1 MALEEIK
8 DPSKWP
14 AKGAFKD
21 SVDPSIKPPKQVKHD
36 EYDPEKEQLVKKKS
50 NKRKNEVTLRDQ
62 MFTLRVK
69 LQEFLQSDV

>member
-1 MALEEIK
+1 MALDEIK
-8 DPSKWP
+8 DPSMWP

-50 NKRKNEVTLRDQ
+50 NKRKSEFTLRDQ